1 MAEERP
7 SLGTLVAGITTELRT
22 LVRNE
27 IELAKAEVRES
38 FKRGAA
44 GSALFVV
51 AGVLL
56 TMAWLL
62 ITFALVYVLIEV
74 ADLPAWASFLIIA
87 GVYLLIAAIFIGI
100 GYLQLQKARGP
111 ARARA
116 EMQRTKQIVESLPPN
131 TPPVPPSARE
141 SLNSDAAKV

>member
-1 MAEERP
+1 MTEERP
-7 SLGTLVAGITTELRT
+7 SLGTLVAGITTELST

-27 IELAKAEVRES
+27 MELAKAEVRES

-44 GSALFVV
+44 GSVLFIV

-56 TMAWLL
+56 GMAWLL
-62 ITFALVYVLIEV
+62 ITFGLVYVLIEV

-111 ARARA
+111 ERARA

-131 TPPVPPSARE
+131 TPPVPESARA
-141 SLNSDAAKV
+141 SVDSDAAKV